1 MPPKGRPRGRQH
13 ARNTRGA
20 ADNNESTRAL
30 SAPSL
35 KEPLATDDGLVD
47 DTSAEVEHTS
57 TPETQYADTTLQ
69 NRVIPDP
76 PPSEIPTSAP
86 GTTAGSPP
94 AARRSVQRLA
104 SVLPRSSSNAPS
116 SSAGADGSE
125 PRLASLKFKPKSNA
139 RRSKEEREAFERT
152 EAERLAARQAAGDAS
167 NIADHGGFYGR
178 GRGRGFGDMNRW
190 KNERFNLSREASG
203 HLGGATIR
211 EGTPRRGRGGWGGIA
226 GGHESGAGAGGGG
239 GGGAGG
245 AHSDS
250 SNARVKNEPR
260 VKPEKDRDGDVVMT
274 SSTSNSKPKR
284 AKVKKENQGA
294 TYVSSEGELDSDG
307 GKKKKNIERINLISS
322 DEDEEE
328 GGISRS
334 EVAKGKQRERTPHI
348 PNNLLRPVRIQ
359 RQEHVERSVG
369 VNTDASSLT
378 SAELRRRAIER
389 HETGGSLFQ
398 SEDEAVIL
406 TSPKAKTRRKP
417 KDVEFVRDERKWK
430 GVYQDEDDKHP
441 TVKVKDEPT
450 DDNEVMAIEGPMP
463 SREPEDDDNAMIV
476 DMPIPDSEPGPMA
489 IDEEGSGVPLHTGI
503 QEPIEKAS
511 ENINITEALDKSAS
525 APEDGIL
532 PRSDERPLRTG
543 GYIGPEVMYSSEED
557 EQFLAELDAILA
569 VQSDLQEEA
578 SGSKTAPSSRIREE
592 DGDIH
597 MDNNA
602 EPVFLDDDE
611 GRCGYVFQ
619 LPPIIPSLRDVAK
632 KPTSP
637 KLEKKPTPKMSISQP
652 TSATPNNP
660 FNVHPKNDPA
670 IKSDPDAPAEPAY
683 PNAYIAGG
691 LNAPGGQAGVINIH
705 SKGSMRV
712 YWGGMSLE
720 ISKGESG
727 SMVPQELVMTNFMS
741 GLMKVED
748 ESRWEEKMDVGEKG
762 WAMGQTQKGFVCVP
776 DWTSLLP

>member
-1 MPPKGRPRGRQH
+1 MPPKGRPRGRQNP
-13 ARNTRGA
+13 RNTRGA
-20 ADNNESTRAL
+20 ANNSESAQAL
-30 SAPSL
+30 SAPSP
-35 KEPLATDDGLVD
+35 KEPLNTDDGVVD
-47 DTSAEVEHTS
+47 DISTELEHTS
-57 TPETQYADTTLQ
+57 TPAMRCAEAASLSQP
-69 NRVIPDP
+69 VSDP
-76 PPSEIPTSAP
+76 PSSDIPTSEP
-86 GTTAGSPP
+86 GPTAGSPP

-139 RRSKEEREAFERT
+139 RRSKEEREAFERA
-152 EAERLAARQAAGDAS
+152 EAERLAARQAAGDVAD
-167 NIADHGGFYGR
+167 IADRGGFYGR
-178 GRGRGFGDMNRW
+178 GRGRGFSDMNRW

-211 EGTPRRGRGGWGGIA
+211 EGTPRRGRGGWGGIT
-226 GGHESGAGAGGGG
+226 GGHESGAGGGG

-250 SNARVKNEPR
+250 SNARVKNEPP

-284 AKVKKENQGA
+284 AKVKKENQLA

-322 DEDEEE
+322 DEDDDEEE
-328 GGISRS
+328 IPRS

-348 PNNLLRPVRIQ
+348 PNNLLRPIRIQ
-359 RQEHVERSVG
+359 RQEHVERSIG

-389 HETGGSLFQ
+389 HETGRSLIQ

-406 TSPKAKTRRKP
+406 TTSKAKTRRKP
-417 KDVEFVRDERKWK
+417 RDVEFVRDERKWK
-430 GVYQDEDDKHP
+430 GVYQDEDDKDP

-450 DDNEVMAIEGPMP
+450 DDNEMMVDEPPIS
-463 SREPEDDDNAMIV
+463 SRERKDHDNAVVI
-476 DMPIPDSEPGPMA
+476 DTPIPDSEPSPMT
-489 IDEEGSGVPLHTGI
+489 IDEKDSGVPLHTAI
-503 QEPIEKAS
+503 QEPIAQAS
-511 ENINITEALDKSAS
+511 ENMEITETVDNSGG
-525 APEDGIL
+525 APEDEVL
-532 PRSDERPLRTG
+532 PRPDQRPPRTSS
-543 GYIGPEVMYSSEED
+543 YIGPEVVYTSEED

-569 VQSDLQEEA
+569 VQSGLEEEA
-578 SGSKTAPSSRIREE
+578 SGSKVAPSSRTQEE

-597 MDNNA
+597 MDNKA
-602 EPVFLDDDE
+602 ELVFLDDDE

-619 LPPIIPSLRDVAK
+619 LPPIIPSLRDAAK

-637 KLEKKPTPKMSISQP
+637 KLEKKPTTPKMSTSQP

-660 FNVHPKNDPA
+660 FNVHPKNDPT
-670 IKSDPDAPAEPAY
+670 IKSDPDAPAEPPY

-705 SKGSMRV
+705 SKGAMRV
-712 YWGGMSLE
+712 HWGGMSLE

-727 SMVPQELVMTNFMS
+727 SMIPQELVMTNFMS
-741 GLMKVED
+741 ASTKVED
-748 ESRWEEKMDVGEKG
+748 ESRWEEKIDVGEKG

-776 DWTSLLP
+776 DWASLLS

>member
-1 MPPKGRPRGRQH
+1 MPPKGQPRGRQH

-20 ADNNESTRAL
+20 ADNGESTRAL
-30 SAPSL
+30 SAPSP
-35 KEPLATDDGLVD
+35 KEPLTTDDGVVD
-47 DTSAEVEHTS
+47 DLSTEIEHTS
-57 TPETQYADTTLQ
+57 TPATRYVDATLQ
-69 NRVIPDP
+69 NRVVPDP
-76 PPSEIPTSAP
+76 PPSEISTSTP

-104 SVLPRSSSNAPS
+104 SVLPRSSSNAPPN
-116 SSAGADGSE
+116 SAGADGSQ
-125 PRLASLKFKPKSNA
+125 PRLASLKYKPRSNA
-139 RRSKEEREAFERT
+139 RRSKEEREAFERA
-152 EAERLAARQAAGDAS
+152 EAERSAARQAAGDAS
-167 NIADHGGFYGR
+167 NIADRGGFYGR

-211 EGTPRRGRGGWGGIA
+211 EGTPRRGRGGLGGIA
-226 GGHESGAGAGGGG
+226 GGHESGAGGGGG

-245 AHSDS
+245 PRSDS
-250 SNARVKNEPR
+250 SNQRVKNEPH

-322 DEDEEE
+322 DEDDEE

-334 EVAKGKQRERTPHI
+334 EVAKGKERERTPHI

-389 HETGGSLFQ
+389 HEAGGSLFQ
-398 SEDEAVIL
+398 SEDEAEIL
-406 TSPKAKTRRKP
+406 TTPKAKTRRKP

-450 DDNEVMAIEGPMP
+450 DDNEMMAIERHMP
-463 SREPEDDDNAMIV
+463 NKESKDDRNAMDV
-476 DMPIPDSEPGPMA
+476 DTPIPDSEPGPMA
-489 IDEEGSGVPLHTGI
+489 IDEEDSGVTLHTDI
-503 QEPIEKAS
+503 QEPIENAN
-511 ENINITEALDKSAS
+511 ENIRITEALDKSAR
-525 APEDGIL
+525 APKDEGL
-532 PRSDERPLRTG
+532 PKPDERPLRTG
-543 GYIGPEVMYSSEED
+543 GYIGPEVVYSAEED

-569 VQSDLQEEA
+569 VQSGLQEEA
-578 SGSKTAPSSRIREE
+578 SGSKTEPSSRTHEE

-597 MDNNA
+597 MGNNA
-602 EPVFLDDDE
+602 EPVFLDDEE

-637 KLEKKPTPKMSISQP
+637 KLEKKPTPKTSISQP

-670 IKSDPDAPAEPAY
+670 IKSDPDAPAVPAY

-691 LNAPGGQAGVINIH
+691 LNAPGGQAGVINIY

-712 YWGGMSLE
+712 HWGGMSLE

-727 SMVPQELVMTNFMS
+727 SMIPQELVMTNFMS

-748 ESRWEEKMDVGEKG
+748 ESRWEEKMDVGDKG
-762 WAMGQTQKGFVCVP
+762 WAMGQTQQGFVCVP
-776 DWTSLLP
+776 DWASLLS

>member
-1 MPPKGRPRGRQH
+1 MPPKGQPRGRQH

-20 ADNNESTRAL
+20 ADNSELTRAL

-35 KEPLATDDGLVD
+35 KEPLTTNDGVVD
-47 DTSAEVEHTS
+47 DISTEVEHSS
-57 TPETQYADTTLQ
+57 TQATRYAD
-69 NRVIPDP
+69 NVVPDP
-76 PPSEIPTSAP
+76 PPSEIPNLAP

-116 SSAGADGSE
+116 NSAGADGSE

-139 RRSKEEREAFERT
+139 RRSKEEREAFERA
-152 EAERLAARQAAGDAS
+152 EAERLAARQAAGDAA
-167 NIADHGGFYGR
+167 NIADRGGFYGR
-178 GRGRGFGDMNRW
+178 GSGRGFGDMNRW

-203 HLGGATIR
+203 HLGGATLR
-211 EGTPRRGRGGWGGIA
+211 EGTPRRGRGGRGGIT
-226 GGHESGAGAGGGG
+226 GGHESGTGAGGGG
-239 GGGAGG
+239 GAGASAGG
-245 AHSDS
+245 THSDS
-250 SNARVKNEPR
+250 SNPRVKNEPR

-274 SSTSNSKPKR
+274 SPTSNSKPKR

-294 TYVSSEGELDSDG
+294 IYVSSEGELDSDG

-322 DEDEEE
+322 DEDDEDDEE

-389 HETGGSLFQ
+389 HETGGRLFQ
-398 SEDEAVIL
+398 SDDEAEIL
-406 TSPKAKTRRKP
+406 TTPKAKTRRKP

-441 TVKVKDEPT
+441 IVKVKDEPT
-450 DDNEVMAIEGPMP
+450 DDNEVMAIERPMP
-463 SREPEDDDNAMIV
+463 SREPKDDDNAMVV
-476 DMPIPDSEPGPMA
+476 DTPIPDSESGPMA
-489 IDEEGSGVPLHTGI
+489 INEEDSGVPLHTAV
-503 QEPIEKAS
+503 QEPIAKAS
-511 ENINITEALDKSAS
+511 ENLKITETVDKSGG
-525 APEDGIL
+525 APEDEIL
-532 PRSDERPLRTG
+532 PRPDERPLRTG
-543 GYIGPEVMYSSEED
+543 GYIGPEEVYSTEED

-569 VQSDLQEEA
+569 VQSGLQEEA
-578 SGSKTAPSSRIREE
+578 SGSKTVPSSRIHEE

-597 MDNNA
+597 MDNKA

-619 LPPIIPSLRDVAK
+619 LPPIISSLRDVAK

-637 KLEKKPTPKMSISQP
+637 KLERKPTPKTSISQP

-660 FNVHPKNDPA
+660 FNAPPKNDPA
-670 IKSDPDAPAEPAY
+670 IKSDPDTPAEPAY

-705 SKGSMRV
+705 SKGSIRV
-712 YWGGMSLE
+712 HWGGTSLE

-727 SMVPQELVMTNFMS
+727 SMIPQELVMTNFMS

-762 WAMGQTQKGFVCVP
+762 WAMGQTQEGFVCVP
-776 DWTSLLP
+776 DWASLLS

>member
-1 MPPKGRPRGRQH
+1 MPPKGRPRGRQNP
-13 ARNTRGA
+13 RNTRGA
-20 ADNNESTRAL
+20 ADNSESAQAL
-30 SAPSL
+30 SAPSP
-35 KEPLATDDGLVD
+35 KEPLTTNDGEVD
-47 DTSAEVEHTS
+47 DILDEVEHTGA
-57 TPETQYADTTLQ
+57 TATRHANTTFQ
-69 NRVIPDP
+69 NQTVQDP
-76 PPSEIPTSAP
+76 PTADIPNSVS

-94 AARRSVQRLA
+94 AARRPVQRLA

-116 SSAGADGSE
+116 STAGADGSE
-125 PRLASLKFKPKSNA
+125 PRLPSLKFKPKSNA
-139 RRSKEEREAFERT
+139 RRSKEEREAFERA

-167 NIADHGGFYGR
+167 NTADRGGLYGR

-226 GGHESGAGAGGGG
+226 GGHESGAGG
-239 GGGAGG
+239 GGGAYG

-284 AKVKKENQGA
+284 AKVKKEDQVA

-322 DEDEEE
+322 DEDDEEE
-328 GGISRS
+328 GISRS
-334 EVAKGKQRERTPHI
+334 EVARGKRREQTPHI

-389 HETGGSLFQ
+389 HDTGGSLLQ
-398 SEDEAVIL
+398 SEDKAAVL
-406 TSPKAKTRRKP
+406 TPPKAKMRRKP

-430 GVYQDEDDKHP
+430 GVYQDEDDKDP
-441 TVKVKDEPT
+441 TVKVKDEPI
-450 DDNEVMAIEGPMP
+450 DDNEVMAIEGPIP
-463 SREPEDDDNAMIV
+463 SREPKDDDNAMVI
-476 DMPIPDSEPGPMA
+476 DKPIPDSEPGPMA
-489 IDEEGSGVPLHTGI
+489 IDEEDSGIPLHTAI
-503 QEPIEKAS
+503 QEPREKAG
-511 ENINITEALDKSAS
+511 ENINTTEALDKSAR
-525 APEDGIL
+525 APEDEIL
-532 PRSDERPLRTG
+532 PRPDERPLQTG
-543 GYIGPEVMYSSEED
+543 GYIGPEVGYTSEED

-569 VQSDLQEEA
+569 VQSGLQEEA
-578 SGSKTAPSSRIREE
+578 SGSKIVPSSSIHEE

-597 MDNNA
+597 TDNKA
-602 EPVFLDDDE
+602 EPVFLDDEE

-632 KPTSP
+632 KSTSP
-637 KLEKKPTPKMSISQP
+637 KLEKKTTPKMSTSQP

-660 FNVHPKNDPA
+660 FNLPPKNDPA

-683 PNAYIAGG
+683 PNAYIADG
-691 LNAPGGQAGVINIH
+691 LNPPAGQAGVVNIH
-705 SKGSMRV
+705 SKGAIRV
-712 YWGGMSLE
+712 HWGGMSLE

-727 SMVPQELVMTNFMS
+727 TMIPQELVMTNLTS
-741 GLMKVED
+741 GFVKVEE

-776 DWTSLLP
+776 DWTSLLS

>member
-1 MPPKGRPRGRQH
+1 
-13 ARNTRGA
+13 
-20 ADNNESTRAL
+20 
-30 SAPSL
+30 
-35 KEPLATDDGLVD
+35 
-47 DTSAEVEHTS
+47 
-57 TPETQYADTTLQ
+57 
-69 NRVIPDP
+69 
-76 PPSEIPTSAP
+76 
-86 GTTAGSPP
+86 
-94 AARRSVQRLA
+94 
-104 SVLPRSSSNAPS
+104 
-116 SSAGADGSE
+116 
-125 PRLASLKFKPKSNA
+125 
-139 RRSKEEREAFERT
+139 
-152 EAERLAARQAAGDAS
+152 
-167 NIADHGGFYGR
+167 
-178 GRGRGFGDMNRW
+178 MNRW

-211 EGTPRRGRGGWGGIA
+211 EGTPRRGRGGQGGIA
-226 GGHESGAGAGGGG
+226 GGHESRAGGGG
-239 GGGAGG
+239 GASAGAGG

-250 SNARVKNEPR
+250 SNPRVKNETR

-284 AKVKKENQGA
+284 PKVKKENQGA

-322 DEDEEE
+322 DEDDEEE
-328 GGISRS
+328 GISRS

-369 VNTDASSLT
+369 VNTDASSLA

-389 HETGGSLFQ
+389 RDAGGSLFQ
-398 SEDEAVIL
+398 SEDEAEIL
-406 TSPKAKTRRKP
+406 TTPKAKTRRKP

-430 GVYQDEDDKHP
+430 GVYQDEDDKLP

-450 DDNEVMAIEGPMP
+450 DYDEVMVIETPI
-463 SREPEDDDNAMIV
+463 SSKEPKDDDNAMVI
-476 DMPIPDSEPGPMA
+476 DTPIPDSEPGPMS
-489 IDEEGSGVPLHTGI
+489 IDEEDSGVPLHTDI
-503 QEPIEKAS
+503 QEPIAKTS
-511 ENINITEALDKSAS
+511 ENTKITETLDKSTRA
-525 APEDGIL
+525 AEDGTL
-532 PRSDERPLRTG
+532 PRPDERARRTG
-543 GYIGPEVMYSSEED
+543 GYIGPEVVYSTEED

-569 VQSDLQEEA
+569 VQSELQEEA
-578 SGSKTAPSSRIREE
+578 SGSKTAPSSRIHEE
-592 DGDIH
+592 DRDIH
-597 MDNNA
+597 MDN
-602 EPVFLDDDE
+602 ESDPVFLDDDE
-611 GRCGYVFQ
+611 GRYGYVFQ

-632 KPTSP
+632 KATSP
-637 KLEKKPTPKMSISQP
+637 KLEKKPTPKISSSQP

-660 FNVHPKNDPA
+660 FNVHPKHDPA

-691 LNAPGGQAGVINIH
+691 LHAPAGQAGIINIH

-727 SMVPQELVMTNFMS
+727 SMIPQEMVMTNFMS

-748 ESRWEEKMDVGEKG
+748 ESRWEDKMDVGEKG

-776 DWTSLLP
+776 EWASLL

>member
-13 ARNTRGA
+13 TRNTRGA
-20 ADNNESTRAL
+20 AVNSESPPAL
-30 SAPSL
+30 SAPSP
-35 KEPLATDDGLVD
+35 KEPLTTDDGGLD
-47 DTSAEVEHTS
+47 DISAEVEHTS
-57 TPETQYADTTLQ
+57 TLAAQHADITFHNQ
-69 NRVIPDP
+69 AAPDP

-86 GTTAGSPP
+86 GTTASSPP

-104 SVLPRSSSNAPS
+104 SVLPRNSSNAPS

-125 PRLASLKFKPKSNA
+125 LRFASLKFKPKSNA
-139 RRSKEEREAFERT
+139 RRSKEEREAFERA
-152 EAERLAARQAAGDAS
+152 EAERLAARQAAGDIS
-167 NIADHGGFYGR
+167 NIADRGGLYGR
-178 GRGRGFGDMNRW
+178 GRGRGFGDINRW

-226 GGHESGAGAGGGG
+226 GGHESGAGGGAGA
-239 GGGAGG
+239 GGAGG

-250 SNARVKNEPR
+250 SNPRVKNEAR
-260 VKPEKDRDGDVVMT
+260 VKPEKDKDGDVVMT

-284 AKVKKENQGA
+284 AKVKKEDQVA

-322 DEDEEE
+322 DEDDEEE
-328 GGISRS
+328 EISRS

-378 SAELRRRAIER
+378 SAELRRRAVER

-406 TSPKAKTRRKP
+406 TTPKAKTRRKP

-430 GVYQDEDDKHP
+430 GVYQEEDDKHP
-441 TVKVKDEPT
+441 TVKVKKEPT
-450 DDNEVMAIEGPMP
+450 DDNEVMAVEGPGP
-463 SREPEDDDNAMIV
+463 GREHKDNDNAMIV
-476 DMPIPDSEPGPMA
+476 DTQIRDSEPDPMA
-489 IDEEGSGVPLHTGI
+489 VDEEDSGVPLHRAI
-503 QEPIEKAS
+503 RQPIEKTS
-511 ENINITEALDKSAS
+511 ESLDKSMRG
-525 APEDGIL
+525 PEGEIL
-532 PRSDERPLRTG
+532 PRPDERPLRTG
-543 GYIGPEVMYSSEED
+543 GYIGPEVVYSPEED
-557 EQFLAELDAILA
+557 EQFLAELDAILT
-569 VQSDLQEEA
+569 VQSDLEEEA
-578 SGSKTAPSSRIREE
+578 SGSKTAPSSRFHEE
-592 DGDIH
+592 DPDIH
-597 MDNNA
+597 IDNKV

-637 KLEKKPTPKMSISQP
+637 KLEKKPPPKMSTSQP

-660 FNVHPKNDPA
+660 FNVPPKDDPA

-705 SKGSMRV
+705 SKGAVRV
-712 YWGGMSLE
+712 HWGGMSLE

-727 SMVPQELVMTNFMS
+727 SMIPQELVMTNFMS
-741 GLMKVED
+741 SLVKVED
-748 ESRWEEKMDVGEKG
+748 ESRWEEKLDVGEKG

-776 DWTSLLP
+776 DWARLLS

>member
-1 MPPKGRPRGRQH
+1 MPPKGRPRGRQNL
-13 ARNTRGA
+13 RNTRGA
-20 ADNNESTRAL
+20 ADNSEPAQAP
-30 SAPSL
+30 SAPSP
-35 KEPLATDDGLVD
+35 KEPLTTNDGQVD
-47 DTSAEVEHTS
+47 DILAEVEHTGA
-57 TPETQYADTTLQ
+57 TATRHADTTFQ
-69 NRVIPDP
+69 NQSVQDP
-76 PPSEIPTSAP
+76 PNTDIPNSVS

-94 AARRSVQRLA
+94 AAKRPVQRLA
-104 SVLPRSSSNAPS
+104 SVLPPSSSYAPS
-116 SSAGADGSE
+116 SSAGADGPE
-125 PRLASLKFKPKSNA
+125 ARLPSLKFKPKSNA
-139 RRSKEEREAFERT
+139 RRSKEEREAFERV
-152 EAERLAARQAAGDAS
+152 EAERLAARQAAGDTF
-167 NIADHGGFYGR
+167 NTADRGGLYER

-226 GGHESGAGAGGGG
+226 GGHESGSGG

-245 AHSDS
+245 ALSDS
-250 SNARVKNEPR
+250 SNVRVKNDAR

-284 AKVKKENQGA
+284 AKVKKEDHVP

-322 DEDEEE
+322 DEDDEEE
-328 GGISRS
+328 GICRS
-334 EVAKGKQRERTPHI
+334 EVARGKEREQTPHI

-378 SAELRRRAIER
+378 SAELRRMAIER
-389 HETGGSLFQ
+389 HDTGGSLLQ
-398 SEDEAVIL
+398 SGDEAAVL
-406 TSPKAKTRRKP
+406 TTPKAKMRRKP

-430 GVYQDEDDKHP
+430 GVYQDENDKDL

-463 SREPEDDDNAMIV
+463 SRDPKDDDNAMVI
-476 DMPIPDSEPGPMA
+476 DTPIPDRGPGPMA
-489 IDEEGSGVPLHTGI
+489 IDVEDSGVPLHTAL
-503 QEPIEKAS
+503 QNPRKKAG
-511 ENINITEALDKSAS
+511 ENINTTEALEKSAR
-525 APEDGIL
+525 APEDELL
-532 PRSDERPLRTG
+532 PSPDERLLHTG
-543 GYIGPEVMYSSEED
+543 GYIGPEVGYTSEED

-569 VQSDLQEEA
+569 VQSGLEEEA
-578 SGSKTAPSSRIREE
+578 SGSKNAPSSRIHEE
-592 DGDIH
+592 DRDIH
-597 MDNNA
+597 TNNKA

-611 GRCGYVFQ
+611 WRCGYVFQ

-632 KPTSP
+632 KSISP
-637 KLEKKPTPKMSISQP
+637 KLEKKTTPMMSTSQP

-660 FNVHPKNDPA
+660 FNLPLKNDPA

-691 LNAPGGQAGVINIH
+691 LNPPAGQAGVVNIH
-705 SKGSMRV
+705 SKGAIRV
-712 YWGGMSLE
+712 LWGGMSFE

-727 SMVPQELVMTNFMS
+727 TMIPQELVMTNFMS
-741 GLMKVED
+741 GYTKVED
-748 ESRWEEKMDVGEKG
+748 ENRWEEKMDVGEKG

-776 DWTSLLP
+776 DWASLLS